1 MLAGRVFLFQLF
13 LRDIFV
19 NHLTPPSEGK
29 VMLKAPKVK
38 KGFEDFFCLARRVHV
53 IGLNLIAFIISV
65 ETEALLLA
73 QQQKQQKQ
81 QKLQQQQ
88 KKKQTRVY

>member
-1 MLAGRVFLFQLF
+1 MAEGSLSLF
-13 LRDIFV
+13 LLLLFW
-19 NHLTPPSEGK
+19 L
-29 VMLKAPKVK
+29 
-38 KGFEDFFCLARRVHV
+38 RVHV

-88 KKKQTRVY
+88 QKKNEGLLTRFFTLSVFEVDSL

>member
-1 MLAGRVFLFQLF
+1 MAEGSLSLF
-13 LRDIFV
+13 LLLLFW
-19 NHLTPPSEGK
+19 L
-29 VMLKAPKVK
+29 
-38 KGFEDFFCLARRVHV
+38 RVHV

-81 QKLQQQQ
+81 QKLQQ
-88 KKKQTRVY
+88 KKKKKRGFINAFFYVVSF

>member
-1 MLAGRVFLFQLF
+1 MAEGSLSLF
-13 LRDIFV
+13 LLLLFW
-19 NHLTPPSEGK
+19 L
-29 VMLKAPKVK
+29 
-38 KGFEDFFCLARRVHV
+38 RVHV

-88 KKKQTRVY
+88 KNEGLLTRFFTLSVFEVDSL

>member
-1 MLAGRVFLFQLF
+1 MAEGSLSLF
-13 LRDIFV
+13 LLLLFW
-19 NHLTPPSEGK
+19 L
-29 VMLKAPKVK
+29 
-38 KGFEDFFCLARRVHV
+38 RVHV

-81 QKLQQQQ
+81 QKLQQQ
-88 KKKQTRVY
+88 KKNEGLLTRFFTLSVFEVDSL

>member
-1 MLAGRVFLFQLF
+1 MAEGSLSLF
-13 LRDIFV
+13 LLLLFW
-19 NHLTPPSEGK
+19 L
-29 VMLKAPKVK
+29 
-38 KGFEDFFCLARRVHV
+38 RVHV

-88 KKKQTRVY
+88 KKKKRGFIDAFFYVVSF

>member
-1 MLAGRVFLFQLF
+1 MAEGSLSLF
-13 LRDIFV
+13 LLLLF
-19 NHLTPPSEGK
+19 L
-29 VMLKAPKVK
+29 L
-38 KGFEDFFCLARRVHV
+38 RVHV

-81 QKLQQQQ
+81 QKLQQQ
-88 KKKQTRVY
+88 KKNEGLLTRFFTLSVFEVDSL

>member
-1 MLAGRVFLFQLF
+1 MAEGSLSLF
-13 LRDIFV
+13 LLLLFW
-19 NHLTPPSEGK
+19 L
-29 VMLKAPKVK
+29 
-38 KGFEDFFCLARRVHV
+38 RVHV

-81 QKLQQQQ
+81 QKLQKQ
-88 KKKQTRVY
+88 KKKTRVY

>member
-1 MLAGRVFLFQLF
+1 MAEGSLSLF
-13 LRDIFV
+13 LLLLF
-19 NHLTPPSEGK
+19 L
-29 VMLKAPKVK
+29 L
-38 KGFEDFFCLARRVHV
+38 RVHV

-88 KKKQTRVY
+88 KKTEGLLTRFFTLSVFEVDSL

>member
-1 MLAGRVFLFQLF
+1 MAEGSLSLF
-13 LRDIFV
+13 LLLLFW
-19 NHLTPPSEGK
+19 L
-29 VMLKAPKVK
+29 
-38 KGFEDFFCLARRVHV
+38 RVHV

-88 KKKQTRVY
+88 KKNEGLLTRFFTLSVFEVDSL

>member
-1 MLAGRVFLFQLF
+1 MIFSVKCDFLLAGRVFLFQLF

-53 IGLNLIAFIISV
+53 IGLNLIAF
-65 ETEALLLA
+65 
-73 QQQKQQKQ
+73 
-81 QKLQQQQ
+81 
-88 KKKQTRVY
+88 

>member
-1 MLAGRVFLFQLF
+1 MAEGSLSLF
-13 LRDIFV
+13 LLLLFW
-19 NHLTPPSEGK
+19 L
-29 VMLKAPKVK
+29 
-38 KGFEDFFCLARRVHV
+38 RVHV

-81 QKLQQQQ
+81 QKLQQ
-88 KKKQTRVY
+88 KKNDGLLTRFLTLSVFEVDSL